1 MDKRI
6 SKSRGKKRRMV
17 YAAIVALSVVVIFG
31 VYAFTYTST
40 IEIDT
45 KELMF
50 AEVTSAN
57 FTSAISVQGTI
68 SAKDFIVI
76 DAKQSG
82 SVKEIFIEAGETV
95 KQGDTI
101 LILEN
106 SNLELEVLQRESQ
119 LLEQL
124 NNQRQTKILLNQNN
138 LNQKQELEQINYQ
151 IGIQKPRYERNKR
164 LYEKGVIALQEYEE
178 ISKTYFYFLNRRD
191 LFREAYTADSMA
203 RRIELNQILLSEKR
217 ILQNLEAVKAILNRL
232 VIIANQNGRLGDFEI
247 QVGQTINEGDR
258 VGEIYNLDNPII
270 SAQVDEL
277 YINTIQKGL
286 PGTTTI
292 NGKDFDIEI
301 DRIIPSITSGS
312 FEIEVAFKN
321 KRPENL
327 RIGQTARV
335 QLFLSESKN
344 SIVIPIGQ
352 FYNSTGG
359 NWVFKIVNDE
369 AIKTDI
375 QLGDKNATY
384 HEVLAGLSVGEQII
398 VSNYDRFKKYDKIKI
413 K

>member
-1 MDKRI
+1 MDTKI
-6 SKSRGKKRRMV
+6 SKSTSKRKQLV
-17 YAAIVALSVVVIFG
+17 YAIVTIVVLII
-31 VYAFTYTST
+31 VYSAFTLSNTT
-40 IEIDT
+40 TFEINN
-45 KELMF
+45 KEIIV
-50 AEVTSAN
+50 AEVTATD

-82 SVKEIFIEAGETV
+82 SVKEIFVQAGETV
-95 KQGDTI
+95 KLGDTI
-101 LILEN
+101 LTLEN

-151 IGIQKPRYERNKR
+151 IALQKPRYERNKS

-191 LFREAYTADSMA
+191 LFREAYTVDSLA
-203 RRIELNQILLSEKR
+203 RSIELNQILLSEKR
-217 ILQNLEAVKAILNRL
+217 ILQNLEAVKGILNRL
-232 VIIANQNGRLGDFEI
+232 IVVANQNGRLGDFEI

-258 VGEIYNLDNPII
+258 IGEIYNLSNPII
-270 SAQVDEL
+270 TAQVDEL
-277 YINTIQKGL
+277 YINTIRKGISGSVFL
-286 PGTTTI
+286 NGNEFEVEVDRVIPTI
-292 NGKDFDIEI
+292 NSGRFQIEMLF
-301 DRIIPSITSGS
+301 TN
-312 FEIEVAFKN
+312 N
-321 KRPENL
+321 KPESL

-335 QLFLSESKN
+335 QLYLSKSKN
-344 SIVIPIGQ
+344 SIVIPVGQ

-359 NWVFKIVNDE
+359 NWIFKVDHNE
-369 AIKTDI
+369 AVKTEI
-375 QLGDKNATY
+375 QLGDKNAAY
-384 HEVLAGLSVGEQII
+384 HEVIKGLSIGEQII
-398 VSNYDRFKKYDKIKI
+398 VSSYDRFKKYDKIKI